1 MSLILKIL
9 SLLCFIF
16 LSSRAIAVEVNSL
29 QAGLS
34 GPGYLWSVVDGF
46 QSEAKIDISK
56 VYGSS
61 TWSDSPAERLSAK
74 TMATNVKAA
83 TAFKPSKDFV
93 AMAEAGINSST
104 HQQSMRVE
112 NSSYSSS
119 QNHYQFMFKSVLDRK
134 KWIAGTSVG
143 ILTIGSEKKILNF
156 NGQRRTVSLE
166 SVTLPIFEL
175 AGGVRYYAFETMA
188 KMRLFSGDTA
198 QGSTSDRF
206 GQTRDF
212 DVMRV
217 SPAAFNVATSWNG
230 ISQLMLVGEI
240 NYEALGQL
248 GETTNQYSST
258 YLDSGERVAG
268 GANKMAGSWA
278 FTGGG
283 KFFPSNDFSVKASV
297 TWRLASSRSPE
308 YASHELDNLGGWN
321 LEGGC
326 EFIPDSNQKLGVTFG
341 YTIPRSLSF
350 KNRFVDPDKEMEV
363 PRTPGST
370 QNMTSASW
378 QGAIAST
385 WTF

>member
-1 MSLILKIL
+1 MIFKIRYYF
-9 SLLCFIF
+9 CFIF
-16 LSSRAIAVEVNSL
+16 ISSMAQGAEVNSL

-61 TWSDSPAERLSAK
+61 TWSDSPVERLSAK
-74 TMATNVKAA
+74 TMATNINAA

-93 AMAEAGINSST
+93 AIAEVGISSSN

-112 NSSYSSS
+112 NSSYTSSRN
-119 QNHYQFMFKSVLDRK
+119 QYELMFKSVLDRK
-134 KWIAGTSVG
+134 KWLAGASVG
-143 ILTIGSEKKILNF
+143 ILTLGTEKKNLNF
-156 NGQRRTVSLE
+156 NGQRRSVTLDN
-166 SVTLPIFEL
+166 VTLPIFEL
-175 AGGVRYYAFETMA
+175 AGGVRYFAFETMA

-206 GQTRDF
+206 GQTREF
-212 DVMRV
+212 DISRV

-230 ISQLMLVGEI
+230 ISQLMLVGEV

-283 KFFPSNDFSVKASV
+283 KFFPSNDFSLKASV
-297 TWRLASSRSPE
+297 TLRLASSRSPE

-326 EFIPDSNQKLGVTFG
+326 EFIPESNQKLGVTFG

-350 KNRFVDPDKEMEV
+350 KNRLIDPDKEMEV
-363 PRTPGST
+363 PRTPGAT
-370 QNMTSASW
+370 QKLTSASW